1 MWMVLITDSCKRGRT
16 QALFNSWPY
25 LVELELSVSCV
36 CVLELLLPA
45 ALEVDGVDQHQ
56 LGQFI
61 QSALLQKILDLI

>member
-1 MWMVLITDSCKRGRT
+1 MQRSRQKRT
-16 QALFNSWPY
+16 QALFNLGPY
-25 LVELELSVSCV
+25 LVELELGVSCA
-36 CVLELLLPA
+36 CGLELFLPA